1 MAFKIYKPGQG
12 RYARISTGVLL
23 GLLVA
28 YGCASLKGALSEAG
42 TLITFSRFALTYAQ
56 VVPVVV
62 FIVLVT
68 AIALGLNY
76 AKFAD
81 FLIETEIEM
90 GRVVWP
96 TRKGVFASSTVVIVA
111 VIGMAILLWAVDK
124 GLVAVLELIKLY

>member
-42 TLITFSRFALTYAQ
+42 TLMTFSRFALTYAQ

-96 TRKGVFASSTVVIVA
+96 TRKEVFASSTVVIVA
-111 VIGMAILLWAVDK
+111 VIGMAILLWAVDN
-124 GLVAVLELIKLY
+124 GLVAILELIKLY